1 MKEPSK
7 RTPKAALH
15 QTVRHLATARLTLG
29 LSRAAIDYLRH
40 ASECVSSDDLTDGRT
55 PWCYERVDDMA
66 HLLGVDPRSV
76 HNIERRLHELGLVER
91 KPMANGHRWAKRCR
105 KTGEILW
112 VHGVSLAPLIARRD
126 ELAALATRV
135 ADRDRAFRSTRQQVH
150 GLRARLKETLA
161 VAAEFSALA
170 ELRDRTWAIYDAAPA
185 RVTRYIFD
193 LEDLARIRA
202 ELTLALD
209 ALVEAVQVVE
219 TDALDA
225 VNNGSN
231 SDEISDAAEIEAIH
245 KYGTTPINLYSCNNA
260 EPPNGGK
267 IPYFKDRANARS
279 RLEIKC
285 AGGETAHNPKNR
297 AGGKKSPSGDA
308 PVLTAR
314 QLLDLAPDRWRDA
327 LDGIETVDWSVI
339 GYVAAARR
347 AELGVSDHAWRGGI
361 ERMGERR
368 AAICLAV
375 LDINRD
381 HPTKP
386 VRSVGGAFVA
396 MTRRAEAGDLHLEPS
411 IQWIAARKAGVEP
424 RADA

>member
-7 RTPKAALH
+7 RTPKTALH

-40 ASECVSSDDLTDGRT
+40 ASECVSPDDLTDGRT

-66 HLLGVDPRSV
+66 NLLGVDPRSV

-112 VHGVSLAPLIARRD
+112 VHGVSLAPLIERRD
-126 ELAALATRV
+126 ELAALATQV
-135 ADRDRAFRSTRQQVH
+135 SDRDRAFRSTRQQVH
-150 GLRARLKETLA
+150 ALRARLKDALA
-161 VAAEFSALA
+161 LAAEFPALT

-185 RVTRYIFD
+185 RVTRQVFD
-193 LEDLARIRA
+193 LDDLSRIRA

-209 ALVEAVQVVE
+209 ALMEALA
-219 TDALDA
+219 ALDKGPSES
-225 VNNGSN
+225 VDNGSI
-231 SDEISDAAEIEAIH
+231 SDEISDAAEIQDRH
-245 KYGTTPINLYSCNNA
+245 KYDTTSLNMYSCNNA
-260 EPPNGGK
+260 EPPEGGK
-267 IPYFKDRANARS
+267 ISYFKDRANARS
-279 RLEIKC
+279 CLGNEC
-285 AGGETAHNPKNR
+285 ASGETSRNPQNR
-297 AGGKKSPSGDA
+297 TTRQLAGSGEA
-308 PVLTAR
+308 PPMTAR
-314 QLLDLAPDRWRDA
+314 RLLDLAPARWSEAIGGIDA
-327 LDGIETVDWSVI
+327 VDWSVI

-347 AELGVSDHAWRGGI
+347 AELGVSEHAWRSGI
-361 ERMGERR
+361 EKMGERR

-375 LDINRD
+375 LDANRD

-386 VRSVGGAFVA
+386 VRSIGGAFVA
-396 MTRRAEAGDLHLEPS
+396 MTRRAAVGDLHLEPS